1 MKYNQKPPRA
11 NNRPKEKTKKT
22 SWKNSKIVSII
33 KQDFERMVDKKD
45 NGIFFCNELLLSPTR
60 LTKTFSEIDM
70 INIPENILN
79 TRKEIGANLMT
90 NLKTMF
96 DNKTY
101 NTNDLLINQRD
112 RTYLNN
118 LIDFFLDNKIRIM
131 AVEKFITNGVFC
143 GYVDVIAKWNSVVVG
158 FEIKCRNSNEIR
170 FQDVVQTTIYKRML
184 HNIDFYIVLLNDNGT
199 VTFYRAPAQRK
210 YEQYTKLEKMLKFY
224 CEMGYL
230 SNTKIE
236 PIDIGVD
243 DEVKD

>member
-1 MKYNQKPPRA
+1 MKYNQSKPKA
-11 NNRPKEKTKKT
+11 NNRFQDKTKKT
-22 SWKNSKIVSII
+22 AWKNSKIVSII

-45 NGIFFCNELLLSPTR
+45 NGIFFCNQLLLSPTR

-79 TRKEIGANLMT
+79 TRKEIGANLMS

-118 LIDFFLDNKIRIM
+118 LIDFFLDNKIRIR
-131 AVEKFITNGVFC
+131 AVEKFITNGTFC

-170 FQDVVQTTIYKRML
+170 FQDVVQSAIYKRML
-184 HNIDFYIVLLNDNGT
+184 HNIHFYIVLLNDNGT
-199 VTFYRAPAQRK
+199 VTFYRAPTQRK

-224 CEMGYL
+224 FEMGYL
-230 SNTKIE
+230 PSNKIE

-243 DEVKD
+243 DED

>member
-11 NNRPKEKTKKT
+11 NNRFQDKTKKT
-22 SWKNSKIVSII
+22 AWKNSKIVSII

-45 NGIFFCNELLLSPTR
+45 NGIFLFNKLLLSPTR
-60 LTKTFSEIDM
+60 LTDTFSKIDM

-131 AVEKFITNGVFC
+131 SVEKFITNGVFC

-158 FEIKCRNSNEIR
+158 FEIKCRNSNIVK

-184 HNIDFYIVLLNDNGT
+184 HNIDFYILLLNDNGT
-199 VTFYRAPAQRK
+199 VTFYRAPANRTFN
-210 YEQYTKLEKMLKFY
+210 QYTKFEKLMKFY
-224 CEMGYL
+224 FEMEYIP
-230 SNTKIE
+230 SCKIE

-243 DEVKD
+243 DET